1 MAGIKRRWGTKVRR
15 KPVTPEMLQWI
26 GHTVEYGKS
35 KEGSLMFAA
44 VCFGYFFLLRASEY
58 LCVGYN
64 QPEKGLRGQD
74 VALKVDGELCTL
86 QNLREADEVI
96 LTIRSSKTDT
106 WKT

>member
-1 MAGIKRRWGTKVRR
+1 
-15 KPVTPEMLQWI
+15 MLQWI

-74 VALKVDGELCTL
+74 VTLKVNGELCTL
-86 QNLREADEVI
+86 QNLREADEVDPYHQE
-96 LTIRSSKTDT
+96 LKNGYL
-106 WKT
+106 